1 MKQLNFKMLD
11 KKLEKKNAELQE
23 VRELK
28 KKLDDKE
35 KEICAS
41 IDKLQNQKIEIIF
54 EQVKKGIKNEKLD
67 ITSESILPILEI
79 LRNNQQIMNDKEMIE
94 DNTESLTVKNAI
106 ESKSETNKEEETI
119 IEEKTENDFV
129 SRLNSVS
136 DIV

>member
-23 VRELK
+23 LRELK

-67 ITSESILPILEI
+67 ITSESILPMLEI

>member
-1 MKQLNFKMLD
+1 
-11 KKLEKKNAELQE
+11 
-23 VRELK
+23 
-28 KKLDDKE
+28 
-35 KEICAS
+35 
-41 IDKLQNQKIEIIF
+41 
-54 EQVKKGIKNEKLD
+54 
-67 ITSESILPILEI
+67 
-79 LRNNQQIMNDKEMIE
+79 MNDKEMIE

>member
-67 ITSESILPILEI
+67 ITSESILPMLEI